1 MPLKISGE
9 KEEQVCE
16 ICEKSAASYRM
27 FNHFRICVKCWK
39 DFFTKLQTRQTKPI
53 PWKEKK

>member
-1 MPLKISGE
+1 
-9 KEEQVCE
+9 
-16 ICEKSAASYRM
+16 M